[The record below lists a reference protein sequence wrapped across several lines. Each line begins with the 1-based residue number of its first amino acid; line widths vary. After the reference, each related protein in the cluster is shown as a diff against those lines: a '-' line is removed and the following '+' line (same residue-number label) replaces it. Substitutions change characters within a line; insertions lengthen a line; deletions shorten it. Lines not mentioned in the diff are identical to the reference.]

1 MKKQQRMKEVRRKRR
16 IMFTVLAVCIFCLT
30 ALLGGI
36 KLKQAYDRKQE
47 EKARIAA
54 EEERRRQQEEEER
67 RKLEERLNVQ
77 IDMDIYS
84 EAAIVKDVQN
94 NKVLASKN
102 AEERI
107 YPASMTKI
115 LTLLIAVE
123 ELSDLEEKV
132 QIPVDEVLAE
142 YERGASMAGFQPG
155 EKVSVKDLL

>member
-54 EEERRRQQEEEER
+54 EEEER

-123 ELSDLEEKV
+123 ELSDL
-132 QIPVDEVLAE
+132 
-142 YERGASMAGFQPG
+142 
-155 EKVSVKDLL
+155 